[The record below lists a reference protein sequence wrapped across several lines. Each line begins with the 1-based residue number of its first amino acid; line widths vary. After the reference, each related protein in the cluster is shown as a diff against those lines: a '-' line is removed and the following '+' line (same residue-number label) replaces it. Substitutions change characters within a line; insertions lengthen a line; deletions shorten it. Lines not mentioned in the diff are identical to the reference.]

1 MNIKPILALT
11 LLAALS
17 AGPAGGAQDKP
28 HRVGIL
34 TVSSAPGFGDG
45 IAKNLAQKGYV
56 LGRDL
61 VMNTRSAD
69 GNLDRLPV
77 LAKELVGSGV
87 DVIVTLGYPAAVAA
101 EHATTTVP
109 LVVTSAGDPVATGL
123 AASLSRPGGDITGV
137 SDVASTLSAKRL
149 QLLKA
154 AVPSLKRVAMLYNA
168 SDLGMTLR
176 YQAAEAA
183 AKGLGIAVQPLGVR
197 EPDDFEMAFAA
208 MTRDKPDG
216 ILMVTDVLTILNRKR
231 VFEFAAA
238 RRLPAIFEADNFVR
252 DGGLMSYGPDGKE
265 RLARLADLVDRILKG
280 AKPADLPFELPTR
293 FVLAINLKTAAAIGL
308 TMPQLLLTE
317 ADEIIE

>member
-1 MNIKPILALT
+1 MKTAPILLLALM
-11 LLAALS
+11 AALS
-17 AGPAGGAQDKP
+17 AGGVAPAADQP

-45 IAKNLAQKGYV
+45 IAKNLELKGYV
-56 LGRDL
+56 LDRGL
-61 VMNTRSAD
+61 VIVTRSAD
-69 GNLDRLPV
+69 GKLDRLPA

-101 EHATTTVP
+101 KNATTTVP

-137 SDVASTLSAKRL
+137 SDVASALSAKRL

-154 AVPSLKRVAMLYNA
+154 AAPSLKRVAMLYNA
-168 SDLGMTLR
+168 DDLGMTLR

-197 EPDDFEMAFAA
+197 EPDDFDTAFAA

-238 RRLPAIFEADNFVR
+238 RRLPAIFEADNFVH
-252 DGGLMSYGPDGKE
+252 DGGLMSYGPDGQE